1 MSVSSGTCTCIKL
14 VFGYDNGS
22 GLTTEELFGTT
33 TYSLNGESVYV
44 FNSTVF
50 GIIYLCR
57 QPVALGASWYI
68 VNENPSTFD
77 NNDLLMWQ
85 SFGVVYAEKD
95 ITGCPK
101 INNKTY
107 QLGESAVANDVVFAE
122 TLDCGAL
129 TCDCG
134 IQLIRDGESINV
146 YNLTPNGEVNGRE
159 SFKVVVSAYLTYII
173 EFDPANYRWRLY
185 PEATGINEA
194 YLYYYSALCPIGD
207 YFQWENT
214 GGSIEYTSYGVEC
227 FPCGLEERTE
237 KFYNA
242 ITLPVTI
249 EEPERGD
256 KSCCCENIVFAGSG
270 KAYQDDVLSAWI
282 KLSSVSDTILFK
294 LYKNGLETNYTPTPV
309 AFPNQQYAY
318 YTTINWSNVLLSD
331 GEGCYELKLEY
342 EISGIQGILSWGNYK
357 LMTFSDQRAIGTA
370 RVKAVFNGYQES
382 EEIDFTGANVV
393 STHRFYGFI
402 GKQQPNTEI
411 DNVIYANREMKR
423 VIRENLNDY
432 EILTD
437 PLQECQIK
445 PLVELYLLSENE
457 LFVSDYNDFNYSYK
471 FQDLPV
477 ILSESA
483 KLEYY
488 DQSRLA
494 KLSCKV
500 ADKYKNKRTYY

>member
-1 MSVSSGTCTCIKL
+1 MDLNTGSCTCIKL
-14 VFGYDNGS
+14 VFGYDDGT

-44 FNSTVF
+44 FNSNVF
-50 GIIYLCR
+50 GTVYLCR
-57 QPVALGASWYI
+57 QPVSVGEKWCV
-68 VNENPSTFD
+68 VNANPLTFD
-77 NNDLLMWQ
+77 NNDPLMWD
-85 SFGVVYAEKD
+85 SYVILFADVAL
-95 ITGCPK
+95 TGCPL
-101 INNKTY
+101 ITNKDW
-107 QLGESAVANDVVFAE
+107 QLGELALVYDVVFGE
-122 TLDCGAL
+122 TLGCQAS

-134 IQLIRDGESINV
+134 IELTINGETTDT
-146 YNLTPNGEVNGRE
+146 YTLLPNGEVNGRE
-159 SFKVVVSAYLTYII
+159 SFKVVVSVSLTYIL

-185 PEATGINEA
+185 DEDTGINQA
-194 YLYYYSALCPIGD
+194 FLYYYSALCPTGAD
-207 YFQWENT
+207 FQWVNT
-214 GGSIEYTSYGVEC
+214 GGDIQYSSTGIVC

-282 KLSSVSDTILFK
+282 KLSSASDTILFK

-342 EISGIQGILSWGNYK
+342 EISGIHGVLSWGNYK